1 MAERGTIHRPGWWYL
16 CVEPVHLCVF
26 LRQKQAMDA
35 QALGPVRQLLHQ
47 GQAEQVVLCGERHAL
62 ALQVRPAGWWRELR
76 ARWRPADARALLDRL

>member
-35 QALGPVRQLLHQ
+35 P
-47 GQAEQVVLCGERHAL
+47 AEHKLRLAREQRPLCHMS
-62 ALQVRPAGWWRELR
+62 R
-76 ARWRPADARALLDRL
+76 AVAASAWTQH